1 MQKEIYLD
9 NSATTR
15 QYDDVTALM
24 ADVASNR
31 YGNPSSLHT
40 KGIEAEKL
48 ISSARKEIADSM
60 GAEPREIYFTSGGT
74 ESNNLA
80 IRGYLE
86 ANPRKGRHI
95 ITSKAEHP
103 SVLEVY
109 RHLEDQGYSVDYIG
123 VGENGLIDLH
133 ELRER
138 FTPDTSLV
146 SLILVNNETGAVQQI
161 SEIAAIR
168 DEMNPQAVIH
178 ADAVQAYGKIRILPE
193 KSGIGLM
200 SVSSHKIHGPKG
212 VGALYCSRK
221 IRIKPLFYGGGQE
234 SLIRSG
240 TENVPGIAGFGLAA
254 RMTFEKLD
262 FNYEK
267 AGSLKKS
274 FIEMLAARGIEHRVN
289 SPEDGSPYVINISF
303 ADVKAE
309 VLLHHLEQR
318 NIFVSTGSACS
329 SHKNIR
335 SHVLTAMGVPA
346 AMCDGAIR
354 FSLSGFNTLEEMELT
369 VDALKQIIPAIN
381 INRRY
386 KTSKTSKK
394 DV

>member
-24 ADVASNR
+24 AEVASNK

-48 ISSARKEIADSM
+48 VTSARKETADSL

-95 ITSKAEHP
+95 ITTKTEHP

-109 RHLEDQGYSVDYIG
+109 HHLEEQGYRVDYIG
-123 VGENGLIDLH
+123 VGENGLMDIG
-133 ELRER
+133 ELREK
-138 FTPDTSLV
+138 FTRETSLV
-146 SLILVNNETGAVQQI
+146 SYILVNNETGAIQQMDK
-161 SEIAAIR
+161 IAQIR

-178 ADAVQAYGKIRILPE
+178 ADAVQAYGKIRVIPE

-221 IRIKPLFYGGGQE
+221 IRIKPLLYGGGQE
-234 SLIRSG
+234 ALIRSG
-240 TENVPGIAGFGLAA
+240 TENVPGIAGFGLAV
-254 RMTFEKLD
+254 RMTFENLET
-262 FNYEK
+262 NYEK
-267 AGSLKKS
+267 IADLKKR
-274 FIEMLAARGIEHRVN
+274 FIEMLAASEIEHIVN

-303 ADVKAE
+303 ANVRAE

-329 SHKNIR
+329 SHKNTR

-346 AMCDGAIR
+346 SMCDGAIR
-354 FSLSGFNTLEEMELT
+354 FSLSGFNTQEDIELT
-369 VDALKQIIPAIN
+369 VEALKEIIPMIDV
-381 INRRY
+381 NRRY
-386 KTSKTSKK
+386 RSGRK
-394 DV
+394 